1 MTTPGIFEG
10 TAQDDIF
17 FTLKS
22 SENKFERI
30 IYHCPDCFD
39 IPLIQVNQDLISA
52 NSVCKKCHKYDN
64 ISLEELYQKLMSSAI
79 SIESLKSN
87 KSIACFKCK
96 ANLEINDSKN
106 NLEKVLNGFGY
117 CQGCQNIICINCV
130 KSHDEDVKA
139 NTNIPENHKVIPLDK
154 YTNYC
159 PLHRNKYS
167 AYCLDCQKNT
177 CVKCIDHRKHKK
189 YHFDDYLLFDEDVYK
204 YKKQIIDLRT
214 NCENLENRIN
224 SILDKIRN
232 QFHEEMKKQINLLEF
247 NELLLDAYQTN
258 QFNYFYLQNILNN
271 YSYLENIEKK
281 INMQDIKKMLVDL
294 ITNCDITQIEQL
306 TKINPTHGEFLHSS
320 QNTQMTKQF
329 KPIDYNK
336 DTVTDINT
344 PTFQENRNKPNK
356 NIDIITE
363 MTNDSKNNSFIK
375 NNNSMKYMN
384 NMNNSE
390 KNNNISNLNNSTK
403 DVLKSTK
410 KEIENNINNGMK
422 NSIKSTAI
430 NNIDNLKDS
439 IHLNDIIINQSIKS
453 TKNGNEIICEF
464 IGKNYVSNSYDLND
478 LPNNIETAFEIKN
491 TGDIA
496 LPKGCYLFDENNCS
510 SLMILDNVLNC
521 IEPGKSIY
529 KQIKLEMYIYSKG
542 TYQIKLS
549 VKDPNGNFISKNKFE
564 FNLVVE

>member
-130 KSHDEDVKA
+130 KSHDEDVKT

-177 CVKCIDHRKHKK
+177 CLKCIDHRKHKK

-464 IGKNYVSNSYDLND
+464 IGKNYVSDSYDLND